1 MLRLL
6 SPYMR
11 TGTILHFHE
20 LYHKSKRTRQSPRNT
35 RSRNKRRSETQAE
48 STSTRRRSQRNRQ
61 NTADTAETMANTAN
75 TAKAANT
82 ANAANENPSDESI
95 ALWTWL
101 REHDEI
107 SLELLPYMAVKRKKL
122 QRGYAERG
130 EAIGDPQSEAA
141 AFRVIVSRGRDLGL
155 S

>member
-1 MLRLL
+1 MSELAQPTQALPTQALPTQALSVCSAMVTMLRFQVALL
-6 SPYMR
+6 AVLALPGLSVC
-11 TGTILHFHE
+11 
-20 LYHKSKRTRQSPRNT
+20 N
-35 RSRNKRRSETQAE
+35 
-48 STSTRRRSQRNRQ
+48 
-61 NTADTAETMANTAN
+61 
-75 TAKAANT
+75 AANA

-141 AFRVIVSRGRDLGL
+141 AFRVIVSRGGRDLGL
-155 S
+155 SSDRMKEAPAPAPSVLESVPRGG